1 MAELAP
7 LHSSRALNRT
17 YEEKL
22 VGRIAFK
29 AVRSLFFPAPL
40 RIAYTLWKSIP
51 YLFRGVRCLL
61 RGKLRVELLDGLSIG
76 ISMVR
81 RDFATAGSVDVY
93 KRQILEVKG
102 LSIAFQQY
110 DAGTRQRRLPVI
122 RDLSLTVG
130 AGQVVA
136 VVGSSGSGK
145 SLLAHGILGIL
156 PYNAAMEGEIRYDG
170 ELLTP
175 ERVEALRGREIVL
188 VPQGV
193 TLSLIHI

>member
-1 MAELAP
+1 MRIHCAQKRMRLEQADLLEAYLQQTGGVRQAVVHERTCCAVIHYQCAREELLQRISRFAYDAEGVAELAP

-81 RDFATAGSVDVY
+81 RDFATAGSVMFL
-93 KRQILEVKG
+93 LE
-102 LSIAFQQY
+102 L
-110 DAGTRQRRLPVI
+110 
-122 RDLSLTVG
+122 
-130 AGQVVA
+130 
-136 VVGSSGSGK
+136 
-145 SLLAHGILGIL
+145 
-156 PYNAAMEGEIRYDG
+156 G
-170 ELLTP
+170 ELLEEWTT
-175 ERVEALRGREIVL
+175 LRAVC
-188 VPQGV
+188 P
-193 TLSLIHI
+193 